1 MSRQSEAKTQQG
13 YNPKPEPAHCANC
26 AHYKSDRVGS
36 EGWDKKIY
44 YEEKNIRCGIGGFAV
59 KKRGVCNEHVP
70 NILLTD

>member
-44 YEEKNIRCGIGGFAV
+44 YEEKNIRC
-59 KKRGVCNEHVP
+59 
-70 NILLTD
+70 